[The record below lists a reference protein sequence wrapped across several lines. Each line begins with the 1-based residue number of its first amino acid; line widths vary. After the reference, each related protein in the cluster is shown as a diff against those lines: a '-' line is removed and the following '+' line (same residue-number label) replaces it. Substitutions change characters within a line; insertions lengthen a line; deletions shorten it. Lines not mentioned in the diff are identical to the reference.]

1 MLIFA
6 PNMHPGH
13 FYVKYV
19 WQERLTSDDLHLL
32 DTYKNDELDPVTTEE
47 QVQEVRG
54 YLAKV
59 AGIGEVLARRHMK
72 VVFFGRYVHV
82 SYPRSLVV
90 ELNLSIFSQ
99 NDCFYYNII
108 VFLYFFVC

>member
-1 MLIFA
+1 MIDLCL
-6 PNMHPGH
+6 M
-13 FYVKYV
+13 
-19 WQERLTSDDLHLL
+19 TSTI

-72 VVFFGRYVHV
+72 VVFFGRYV
-82 SYPRSLVV
+82 YLF
-90 ELNLSIFSQ
+90 LLLSF
-99 NDCFYYNII
+99 
-108 VFLYFFVC
+108 

>member
-1 MLIFA
+1 MI
-6 PNMHPGH
+6 
-13 FYVKYV
+13 
-19 WQERLTSDDLHLL
+19 

-72 VVFFGRYVHV
+72 VVFFGRYV
-82 SYPRSLVV
+82 
-90 ELNLSIFSQ
+90 
-99 NDCFYYNII
+99 
-108 VFLYFFVC
+108 YFFCSLSSFRTSYVNTESKLLYVVIAIFVSLLFVYETSFKSNSMLPLK

>member
-1 MLIFA
+1 M
-6 PNMHPGH
+6 
-13 FYVKYV
+13 
-19 WQERLTSDDLHLL
+19 TSTI

-72 VVFFGRYVHV
+72 VVFFGRYV
-82 SYPRSLVV
+82 YLF
-90 ELNLSIFSQ
+90 LLLSF
-99 NDCFYYNII
+99 
-108 VFLYFFVC
+108 